1 MRKKAGAFAAAIC
14 VLLGLLGQTALAAD
28 IGLLG
33 YLVTDVTE
41 LGLLLDDTEQSTSY
55 RISLYA
61 SDVGMPDVV
70 KDMRLGG
77 GKAPLGD
84 TELLLVFIKNTGR
97 SQIYTAEGCTL
108 PLTAR
113 DRKRVS
119 AAFAADGL
127 TDTERLYAGVG
138 AAVNAVYRHGSYDTT
153 PRLDALLE
161 KPAPDD
167 GWAVPAACAA
177 GGAVVGSAVT
187 AAAFAARGR
196 ARRRAAEE
204 SAPPKKP
211 E

>member
-119 AAFAADGL
+119 AAFATDGL
-127 TDTERLYAGVG
+127 TDTERLYAG
-138 AAVNAVYRHGSYDTT
+138 AAAMVNVIYQKGDYEATDRVKAVLH
-153 PRLDALLE
+153 E
-161 KPAPDD
+161 PAPDD

-177 GGAVVGSAVT
+177 GGAVLGSAVT
-187 AAAFAARGR
+187 AAVLTVRGK
-196 ARRRAAEE
+196 RRAG
-204 SAPPKKP
+204 
-211 E
+211 